1 MQIQGTAYLHG
12 PQSMNG
18 PHRAYNSQPPSRSS
32 AGQPVDQLDISS
44 QADLVSRVRDVPD
57 IRHDRVVAI
66 KAQIAN
72 GTYETPERM
81 DAALD
86 RLLDEMG

>member
-18 PHRAYNSQPPSRSS
+18 PHRAYNSQPPARGAS
-32 AGQPVDQLDISS
+32 AQPVDQLDISA

-57 IRHDRVVAI
+57 IRHDRVAAI
-66 KAQIAN
+66 KAAIAN
-72 GTYETPERM
+72 GTYETPEKM

>member
-12 PQSMNG
+12 PQSMSG
-18 PHRAYNSQPPSRSS
+18 PHRAYNSQPPARSNAS
-32 AGQPVDQLDISS
+32 QPVDQLDISP
-44 QADLVSRVRDVPD
+44 QADMVSRVRDVPD
-57 IRHDRVVAI
+57 IRHDKVAAI
-66 KAQIAN
+66 KAAIAN